1 MCTHVS
7 IDILDVQGQIFPFA
21 AWKQLSEKSR
31 CQWCCELKVIVMRI
45 VLVILACEADVD
57 ILVISCELRQYH
69 PRCHRTFK
77 LNLIEFGWVHESI
90 FWDNV
95 ILNETGFTL
104 VVRAG
109 LSRSFP
115 SAFIFS
121 KREAEAASVVLF
133 WSRQFYLKDVT
144 EPQKFIQTS
153 ANLKNSICNV
163 ISPANNNLSEKKLAT
178 KILLNA

>member
-45 VLVILACEADVD
+45 VLVILACEADID

-121 KREAEAASVVLF
+121 KREAEGCLSCVVLKSLILF
-133 WSRQFYLKDVT
+133 ERCHPTSKIYTDISN
-144 EPQKFIQTS
+144 PQKF
-153 ANLKNSICNV
+153 NLQCNF
-163 ISPANNNLSEKKLAT
+163 SCK
-178 KILLNA
+178 